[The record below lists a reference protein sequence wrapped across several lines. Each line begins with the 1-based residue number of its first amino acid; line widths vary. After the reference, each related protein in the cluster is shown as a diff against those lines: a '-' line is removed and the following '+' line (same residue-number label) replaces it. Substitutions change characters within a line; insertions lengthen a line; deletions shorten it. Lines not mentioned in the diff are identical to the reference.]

1 MPGSRAVEVE
11 LTQIRI
17 RSTGE
22 CAHPLPAF
30 RESGAGKVKRWGLGL
45 RLDGGE
51 WTPGRRTRWAAV
63 HFLLRGVGQEAQE

>member
-1 MPGSRAVEVE
+1 MPGSHAVEVE

-51 WTPGRRTRWAAV
+51 WVDVAPVAGT
-63 HFLLRGVGQEAQE
+63 LLVNIGDVLKVPSF